1 MREDLIELVA
11 ILLEW
16 AERSGFK
23 DLADKLDIIRL
34 NLCTDWT
41 REE

>member
-1 MREDLIELVA
+1 MKKDLIELVA
-11 ILLEW
+11 VLLEW
-16 AERSGFK
+16 AERSGFN
-23 DLADKLDIIRL
+23 DLADKLDAIRL